1 VPETLNVAANVSLM
15 WPLPCGTASRNAPK
29 IWNFSTN
36 EEVKPGVIGD
46 TLATP
51 GDALQH

>member
-1 VPETLNVAANVSLM
+1 VSLI

-29 IWNFSTN
+29 IWNFSTS

-46 TLATP
+46 TLAT
-51 GDALQH
+51 GADNLQH